1 MVQCYVLFV
10 GEPMP
15 KSAKNEVQWP
25 PAWLMIGTGMLV
37 TIIVLVFARLA
48 YGLIVPPMRESLGLS
63 YQQAGML
70 GTVTAL
76 GYLCLVMVAGFSAGR
91 FGGRNTI
98 VVGIAL
104 VTVGFAGLSVA
115 SDYRVLLV
123 LMALL
128 GFGTAFGYTP
138 LVSLLSSWFPQRRGA
153 VIGMLNG
160 GVGAGMLV
168 AGILVPL
175 APSVFGDAG
184 WRVTWAAFAVG
195 GALVLMAVLAFLRDP
210 PVPDR
215 GDDEAP
221 AVDRAAVFR
230 NRHVITIG
238 LIYGVL
244 GTTYIVQVVFMYSY
258 ALESGIAGVVAG
270 RLAALM
276 GALGI
281 FSGLLWGWLSD
292 RIGRGTALLLSKALY
307 LVGMVI
313 PVLSPTLAG
322 FAAHYMI
329 LGIAV
334 TGVFTTVLAASTEH
348 VGVREAPLAVS
359 FVTVFMAAG
368 QLAGP
373 AGAGV
378 VIDWTGDF
386 RLAFG
391 LCAALIAV
399 GVALCWRVRSYT
411 PKPVSSVSK

>member
-1 MVQCYVLFV
+1 M
-10 GEPMP
+10 GE
-15 KSAKNEVQWP
+15 AVTHGTGRP
-25 PAWLMIGTGMLV
+25 PAWLMVGTGMLV
-37 TIIVLVFARLA
+37 TVVVLVFARLA

-76 GYLCLVMVAGFSAGR
+76 GYLCLVMVAGFAAGR
-91 FGGRNTI
+91 FGGRNTVLI
-98 VVGIAL
+98 GVVL

-115 SDYRVLLV
+115 SDYRVLLL

-138 LVSLLSSWFPQRRGA
+138 LVSLLSTWFPEQRGA

-168 AGILVPL
+168 AGMLVPL
-175 APSVFGDAG
+175 APAVFGEAG

-195 GALVLMAVLAFLRDP
+195 GALVLMAVMLFLRDP
-210 PVPDR
+210 PVATS
-215 GDDEAP
+215 GAAKAAP
-221 AVDRAAVFR
+221 VDRAAVFR
-230 NRHVITIG
+230 NRHVIIIG

-258 ALESGIAGVVAG
+258 ALESGVASVVAG

-276 GALGI
+276 GAIGI
-281 FSGLLWGWLSD
+281 FSGLLWGWISD

-307 LVGMVI
+307 LVGMLI

-322 FAAHYMI
+322 FAAHYVI

-334 TGVFTTVLAASTEH
+334 TGVFTSVLAASTEH
-348 VGVREAPLAVS
+348 VGAREAPLAVS

-373 AGAGV
+373 VGAGV

-386 RLAFG
+386 RLTFA
-391 LCAALIAV
+391 LCAVLIAV
-399 GVALCWRVRSYT
+399 GVALSWRVRSYT
-411 PKPVSSVSK
+411 PEPVTSSPKC

>member
-1 MVQCYVLFV
+1 M
-10 GEPMP
+10 GE
-15 KSAKNEVQWP
+15 SATNDARRP

-37 TIIVLVFARLA
+37 TIVVLVFARLA

-76 GYLCLVMVAGFSAGR
+76 GYLCLVMVAGLAAGR
-91 FGGRNTI
+91 FGGRNT
-98 VVGIAL
+98 VLLGVAL

-115 SDYRVLLV
+115 SDYRVLLL

-138 LVSLLSSWFPQRRGA
+138 LVSLLSSWFPERRGA

-168 AGILVPL
+168 AGMLVPL
-175 APSVFGDAG
+175 APAVFGDAG

-195 GALVLMAVLAFLRDP
+195 GALVLIAVLAFLRNP
-210 PVPDR
+210 PVPAT
-215 GDDEAP
+215 GTEEAP
-221 AVDRAAVFR
+221 ARDRAAVFR
-230 NRHVITIG
+230 NRHVITVG

-258 ALESGIAGVVAG
+258 ALESGIPSVVAG

-307 LVGMVI
+307 LAGMTI

-322 FAAHYMI
+322 FAAHYVI
-329 LGIAV
+329 LGVAV
-334 TGVFTTVLAASTEH
+334 TGVFTSVLAASTEH
-348 VGVREAPLAVS
+348 VGAREAPLAVS

-373 AGAGV
+373 AAAGV

-386 RLAFG
+386 RLTFG
-391 LCAALIAV
+391 LCAALIVV
-399 GVALCWRVRSYT
+399 GVALCWRIRSYT
-411 PKPVSSVSK
+411 PEPVSTSAK